1 MMSVMMTILDGE
13 GRRTVEAA
21 EGLTVRKCLLEAGIF
36 VDAPCGGRGR
46 CGKCKV
52 TLSGSLSPVSEE
64 ERRLLSEME
73 LSAGVRLACLA
84 RPTGA
89 FEVTLPQQQ
98 PMEIETGSIAGLPLN
113 EGIHPLSAAALPTS
127 GAALGVAVD
136 IGTTTLAMLF
146 YDLRDGRLLGSKSA
160 INPQVEFGADV
171 ISRIAACTELPDG
184 LARLRGS
191 LLQALNRMAGE
202 FCESSGFTLTDL
214 RACVLAGNTT
224 MLHIAAG
231 LDPASLAAA
240 PYTPCSLFGNFI
252 TAGEAGLEILP
263 DAPVYFMPCVSAYV
277 GGDITAGLLACGVDE
292 TDDTTLFIDLGTNGE
307 MALKHDGRLLCCSTA
322 AGPVFE
328 GAHIR
333 DGVGS
338 VSGAIH
344 SVQAVQGGLSLT
356 TIGGRPPVGIC
367 GTGLID
373 AAAVM
378 LSRGVID
385 ETGRFNDEITASE
398 GNEELRSRLKSVAE
412 PEFIL
417 DTESGIGITQ
427 RDIRELQLA
436 KAAVAAGVASLL
448 QEAGIS
454 EREVDRVILAGGL
467 GTHIDPASACAIGL
481 LPASLRTK
489 VTAVGNTSA
498 AGAAAVLLHSELI
511 GRLEKLSGSCQYL
524 ELSGNPVF
532 NDLYI
537 ENMSFDNIN

>member
-1 MMSVMMTILDGE
+1 MPIKINILDGE
-13 GRRTVEAA
+13 RRRTVEAA
-21 EGLTVRKCLLEAGIF
+21 EGLSVRQCLLEAGIF

-52 TLSGSLSPVSEE
+52 KLSGSLSPVTEE
-64 ERRLLSEME
+64 ERRFLSEKE

-89 FEVTLPQQQ
+89 FEVTLPKQQT
-98 PMEIETGSIAGLPLN
+98 MEIETGSIAGPPLN
-113 EGIHPLSAAALPTS
+113 EGIHPLSAAALPVS

-146 YDLRDGRLLGSKSA
+146 YDLRDGRLLGTKSA
-160 INPQVEFGADV
+160 INPQIEVGADV

-184 LARLRGS
+184 LNRLRGS

-202 FCESSGFTLTDL
+202 FCVSSGFTLADL

-231 LDPASLAAA
+231 LDPTPLATS
-240 PYTPCSLFGNFI
+240 PYTPRSLFGHSI
-252 TAGEAGLEILP
+252 KAGEAGFNILP

-292 TDDTTLFIDLGTNGE
+292 TNDTTLFIDLGTNGE
-307 MALKHDGRLLCCSTA
+307 MALKHGGRLLCCSTA

-338 VSGAIH
+338 VAGAIR
-344 SVQAVQGGLSLT
+344 SVEAVQGGLSLS
-356 TIGGRPPVGIC
+356 TIGARPPVGVC

-373 AAAVM
+373 SAFVM
-378 LSRGVID
+378 LSLGVID
-385 ETGRFNDEITASE
+385 ETGRFNDEITESE
-398 GNEELRSRLKSVAE
+398 GNEELRSRLKLGAE

-436 KAAVAAGVASLL
+436 KAAVAAGAVTLL
-448 QEAGIS
+448 QEAGIT

-467 GTHIDPASACAIGL
+467 GTHINPASACAIGL
-481 LPASLRTK
+481 LPASLRQK
-489 VTAVGNTSA
+489 VTTVGNTSA
-498 AGAAAVLLHSELI
+498 AGAVAVLLHRELI
-511 GRLEKLSGSCQYL
+511 ARLEKLSGSCQYL